1 MAPAVLSVEFWIC
14 GRKIRQASGGRLGCL
29 TLKSCK
35 ILHRLIKNIIFNK
48 TEIFVGK
55 NTLDHACQIFCS
67 KSNGETMYHWFFLL
81 EITVVKI
88 MNNLNVCS
96 AHSYLYP
103 RAIYT
108 HGLGLRIA
116 VTYSRETRS
125 EYYKNHFENSN
136 FWGMWHGHVTY
147 SFINMLLISTGNFV
161 WRLLS

>member
-1 MAPAVLSVEFWIC
+1 MPAWFFCRIF
-14 GRKIRQASGGRLGCL
+14 
-29 TLKSCK
+29 K
-35 ILHRLIKNIIFNK
+35 ILLTTLQGPWFLTKQSSDKIPCWYEQHIYETVCHMTMSHTSEIWIFEVIFVVFRLIKNIIFNK
-48 TEIFVGK
+48 TESFVGK
-55 NTLDHACQIFCS
+55 NTLAHACQIFCS
-67 KSNGETMYHWFFLL
+67 KSNCETMYHWFFLL

-125 EYYKNHFENSN
+125 EFYKHNK
-136 FWGMWHGHVTY
+136 GLG
-147 SFINMLLISTGNFV
+147 
-161 WRLLS
+161 R